1 MFGTLAGVSV
11 RSALVLTGPP
21 AVGKSSAAISLAAAR
36 PRCAVIEVDDLR
48 QLVRTGAAAPWE
60 GVEGARQRLLGARN
74 ACALAVNFLS
84 DNFDVAI
91 TDVVT
96 PQTVA
101 TYREM
106 LPGCLVIRLSAPL
119 SETRR
124 RAATRHVWL
133 TAAEFDALHHHD
145 ETRSPHVDATIDVA
159 GLNALEQAAAIER
172 IWSASSHA
180 DPTS

>member
-1 MFGTLAGVSV
+1 MSV
-11 RSALVLTGPP
+11 RPALVLTGPP

-48 QLVRTGAAAPWE
+48 QLVRTGGAAPWD

-74 ACALAVNFLS
+74 ACALAINFLS
-84 DNFDVAI
+84 DNIDVAI
-91 TDVVT
+91 TDVLT
-96 PQTVA
+96 PDTVA
-101 TYREM
+101 TYRAM

-133 TAAEFDALHHHD
+133 TAAEFDALHNHD
-145 ETRSPHVDATIDVA
+145 ASRSPHVDATIDVTE
-159 GLNALEQAAAIER
+159 LNALDQTAAIER
-172 IWSASSHA
+172 IWSASGHA

>member
-1 MFGTLAGVSV
+1 MSV
-11 RSALVLTGPP
+11 RPALVLTGPP

-48 QLVRTGAAAPWE
+48 QLVRTGAAAPWD

-84 DNFDVAI
+84 DNIDVAI
-91 TDVVT
+91 TDVLT
-96 PQTVA
+96 PETVA

-124 RAATRHVWL
+124 RAARRHVGL
-133 TAAEFDALHHHD
+133 TAAEFDALHNHD
-145 ETRSPHVDATIDVA
+145 ATRSPHVDTTIDVA
-159 GLNALEQAAAIER
+159 ELNALDQTAAIER
-172 IWSASSHA
+172 IWSASGHA